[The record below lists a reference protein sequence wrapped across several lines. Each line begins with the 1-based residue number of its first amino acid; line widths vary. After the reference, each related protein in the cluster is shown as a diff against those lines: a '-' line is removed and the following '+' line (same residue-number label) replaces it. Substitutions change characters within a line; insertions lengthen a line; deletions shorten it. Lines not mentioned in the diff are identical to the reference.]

1 MIIGI
6 AGGIGS
12 GKSTVAEVFKI
23 DKFGIINADMIAAE
37 VRLDPDIKNQLV
49 KIVGGS
55 LLEDGEI
62 AKEVLLEAVLTDK
75 FRPKINEIMHP
86 EIKKRIQERMKIIKH
101 EGYPDIVIDAPIF
114 KQLDLLSLVDKLIFV
129 KSNLGNRIMR
139 IKKRKHYVETTISK
153 LILIQ
158 SG

>member
-62 AKEVLLEAVLTDK
+62 AKEVLLEAVHQ
-75 FRPKINEIMHP
+75 I
-86 EIKKRIQERMKIIKH
+86 
-101 EGYPDIVIDAPIF
+101 
-114 KQLDLLSLVDKLIFV
+114 
-129 KSNLGNRIMR
+129 
-139 IKKRKHYVETTISK
+139 
-153 LILIQ
+153 
-158 SG
+158 